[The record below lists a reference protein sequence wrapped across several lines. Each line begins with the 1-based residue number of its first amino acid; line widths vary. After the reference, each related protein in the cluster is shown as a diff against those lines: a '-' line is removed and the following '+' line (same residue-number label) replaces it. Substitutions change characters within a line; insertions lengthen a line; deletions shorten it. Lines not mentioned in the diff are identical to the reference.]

1 MKLRQIIKY
10 WLYGKCPGLA
20 GSFRYFGTR
29 VHFPKESL
37 SFKAACQQ
45 GIFEADNVSVL
56 QALIRPGTL
65 MFDVGANIGL
75 MAIPVL
81 TADASCQVVS
91 FDPSVNVLPS
101 LRQTIA
107 ESPFGARWSLV
118 EKAVGAALGTIT
130 FTLSSVANSL
140 FDGIR
145 PTQRVESAA
154 QVQVEM
160 TTLDAEWARL
170 GKPAVSLIKIDVEG
184 AESEVLR
191 GAAECLRAERPF
203 VLLEWNRQN
212 LAAYDCPPDFL
223 LQFATGAGYEVLA
236 VPGLHPVK
244 NKHQL
249 KLHMAFTENFLLS
262 PPS

>member
-1 MKLRQIIKY
+1 MIRKLLTY
-10 WLYGKCPGLA
+10 WLFGKCPGFA
-20 GSFRYFGTR
+20 GSFRYFGAR
-29 VHFPKESL
+29 VFFPKGSL

-45 GIFEADNVSVL
+45 GIFEADNVTVL
-56 QALIRPGTL
+56 QALIRPGSC

-81 TADASCQVVS
+81 TADASCKVVS

-101 LRQTIA
+101 LRRTLA
-107 ESPFGARWSLV
+107 ESPFGARWTLV
-118 EKAVGAALGTIT
+118 EKAVGAAPGTVT
-130 FTLSSVANSL
+130 FTLSSQANSL

-160 TTLDAEWARL
+160 TTLDAEWVRL
-170 GKPAVSLIKIDVEG
+170 GKPHVSLIKIDVEG

-191 GAAECLRAERPF
+191 GAAECLRAEQPF

-212 LAAYDCPPDFL
+212 LAAYDCPADFVL
-223 LQFATGAGYEVLA
+223 KFAAEAGYEVLA

-244 NKHQL
+244 NNHQL

-262 PPS
+262 PLS